1 MITVKFFAML
11 KGLAGAESRDYSV
24 TGPITI
30 RELKEMIKKDLPRL
44 APVLDSR
51 SILIS
56 VNQEFAGKDAVV
68 KDGDEV
74 GMLPPFS
81 GG

>member
-11 KGLAGAESRDYSV
+11 KNLSKAESKVYEIPAPITVEDLKAMLKKDFPGLAPA
-24 TGPITI
+24 
-30 RELKEMIKKDLPRL
+30 
-44 APVLDSR
+44 LDSR

-56 VNQEFAGKDAVV
+56 VNQEFATKKTVI
-68 KDGDEV
+68 KDGDEI
-74 GMLPPFS
+74 GLLPPFS